1 MKLVPV
7 LSFPVE
13 SSDPRAFSAILA
25 VLQVAPP
32 PARNGMELEWNA
44 KETCRMLGRLRRPLG
59 RPRPQLLPQGLPC
72 GFALLFFSFQCFV
85 LNDLF
90 FMVKKYLSIWSLRI
104 FFFLLYRFALELVFA
119 KSRWEVGMCLFNS
132 LLYLKVFSHF
142 GHFCSTFAGLGL
154 CVLIFLTRLDGR
166 QESGRGSTWRRPR
179 SCQTLPTR
187 CRCLILPLSG
197 RPDLPEGFGSMM
209 SQLSQFFGN

>member
-104 FFFLLYRFALELVFA
+104 FFFLLYRFALELVFWDCVQPDH
-119 KSRWEVGMCLFNS
+119 KILGFFYGFS
-132 LLYLKVFSHF
+132 KVSQAFFRKKFFRNTPSV
-142 GHFCSTFAGLGL
+142 T
-154 CVLIFLTRLDGR
+154 
-166 QESGRGSTWRRPR
+166 
-179 SCQTLPTR
+179 
-187 CRCLILPLSG
+187 ILPKQIRFRSV
-197 RPDLPEGFGSMM
+197 RTS
-209 SQLSQFFGN
+209 

>member
-1 MKLVPV
+1 MQKRPAQCLGGFDGPV
-7 LSFPVE
+7 HNAVHNGVHGVSGFWVE
-13 SSDPRAFSAILA
+13 
-25 VLQVAPP
+25 
-32 PARNGMELEWNA
+32 W
-44 KETCRMLGRLRRPLG
+44 
-59 RPRPQLLPQGLPC
+59 
-72 GFALLFFSFQCFV
+72 FV
-85 LNDLF
+85 